1 MSRPAV
7 LCISFDETVS
17 RMRVAALS
25 DAGYDVTAVIST
37 SEALA
42 LKPPR
47 PFDLV
52 VISHRFDI
60 KGKESL
66 INKARNDWKAKV
78 ILICGASNDPELHPD
93 KRVYALEGVTGMVG
107 MAQELAPAAALK
119 P

>member
-17 RMRVAALS
+17 RMRVPALS
-25 DAGYDVTAVIST
+25 EAGYDVTAVIST

-52 VISHRFDI
+52 VIGHRFDI
-60 KGKESL
+60 KGKEAL

-78 ILICGASNDPELHPD
+78 ILVCGASNDAELHPD
-93 KRVYALEGVTGMVG
+93 KRVYALEGVTGLVE
-107 MAQELAPAAALK
+107 AVHELAPAAALK